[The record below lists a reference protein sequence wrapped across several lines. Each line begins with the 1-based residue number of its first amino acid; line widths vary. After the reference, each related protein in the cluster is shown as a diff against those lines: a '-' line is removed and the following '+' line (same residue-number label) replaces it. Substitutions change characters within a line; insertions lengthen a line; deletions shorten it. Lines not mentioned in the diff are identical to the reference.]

1 MRNWQAAPISA
12 YGAVEHP
19 CWDFKKPIRGNTR
32 EATAENIHTLGQR
45 RMDMHMLSEPG
56 MPRIQKLANLG
67 PVGVLSSCC
76 TTPDA
81 HIHPLTGGRR
91 IRPTSTR

>member
-45 RMDMHMLSEPG
+45 RMDMHMLTEPG

-76 TTPDA
+76 TTGKGR
-81 HIHPLTGGRR
+81 IHRWAISHPSNL
-91 IRPTSTR
+91 P